1 MADGLDEIVLA
12 VRRDTAL
19 RFDPGLGFHLYGAD
33 ICLTARSLGL
43 TVAVLDVPCLHN
55 SLFAYLSPEFH
66 EVREK
71 LLAKWP
77 DIRPLYSSMGRLDR
91 MEPPR
96 PVPTTWL
103 DNLRDRA
110 AQSDAQRQR
119 AAELESELGP
129 IRERL
134 EDRLRHIANM
144 EASIF
149 WKLRNVAHR
158 TLGRR

>member
-1 MADGLDEIVLA
+1 
-12 VRRDTAL
+12 
-19 RFDPGLGFHLYGAD
+19 
-33 ICLTARSLGL
+33 
-43 TVAVLDVPCLHN
+43 
-55 SLFAYLSPEFH
+55 
-66 EVREK
+66 
-71 LLAKWP
+71 
-77 DIRPLYSSMGRLDR
+77 